1 MGKALLQGSTDQTL
15 ELREVG
21 SLAQGHTASTHVW
34 IGRHSPGSWPINCAW
49 RAWEWGLEG

>member
-1 MGKALLQGSTDQTL
+1 MGKALLQGSMDQTL

-21 SLAQGHTASTHVW
+21 SLAQGHTASTHMWV
-34 IGRHSPGSWPINCAW
+34 GHHFPSSWPGDYAW